1 MNTKREIFDSIKK
14 EIDLLLSDAGS
25 RDQKLAGICKILNE
39 RLPHYDWVGFYLVN
53 PAHPREL
60 LLGPFVGAP
69 TEHIRIPFGKGICG
83 QAAASEEVF
92 VVDDV
97 ARETN
102 YLSCSPFVRSEIVL
116 PIFHDGNIVGELD
129 IDSHI
134 AGNFDIDDRVFLTE
148 LCRNLSLI
156 F

>member
-1 MNTKREIFDSIKK
+1 MNTKREIFHSIKK

-25 RDQKLAGICKILNE
+25 REQKLAGICKILNE
-39 RLPHYDWVGFYLVN
+39 RLPNYDWVGFYLVD

-83 QAAASEEVF
+83 QAAASAEVF

-97 ARETN
+97 TRETN

-116 PIFHDGNIVGELD
+116 PIFRNGNVVGELD
-129 IDSHI
+129 IDSHK
-134 AGNFDIDDRVFLTE
+134 AGNFDDEDRAFLTE
-148 LCRNLSLI
+148 LCERLSPIL
-156 F
+156 